1 MNNKSIYFQHKESIN
16 AENKGEL
23 QMTTEKY
30 VLVIKEGH
38 NVKIGRKLYSK
49 EEAEVRLLELEIAGI
64 TNMEIMEFNQAYGL
78 QNENSTTKG
87 GL

>member
-1 MNNKSIYFQHKESIN
+1 MN
-16 AENKGEL
+16 
-23 QMTTEKY
+23 TEKY

-49 EEAEVRLLELEIAGI
+49 GEAEARLLELEVAGI

-78 QNENSTTKG
+78 QNENSATKG
-87 GL
+87 EL

>member
-1 MNNKSIYFQHKESIN
+1 MN
-16 AENKGEL
+16 
-23 QMTTEKY
+23 TEKY

>member
-1 MNNKSIYFQHKESIN
+1 MN
-16 AENKGEL
+16 
-23 QMTTEKY
+23 TEKY
-30 VLVIKEGH
+30 VLVIKEGN
-38 NVKIGRKLYSK
+38 NVKIGRKSYSK

-78 QNENSTTKG
+78 QNENSATKG